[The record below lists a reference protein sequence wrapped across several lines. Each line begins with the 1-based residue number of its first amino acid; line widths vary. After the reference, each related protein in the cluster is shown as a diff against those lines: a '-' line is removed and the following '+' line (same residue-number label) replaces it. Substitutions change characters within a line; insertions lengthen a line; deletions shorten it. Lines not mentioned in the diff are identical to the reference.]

1 MKKISIIGSI
11 IILFTIFACIALSSG
26 GNANTLYLL
35 NWGEYINQ
43 ELITKFEQEYNAIVI
58 EETVTSSETMY
69 QKIMAGTTSYDVAI
83 PGDYMVTKLYK
94 EGLLKEIDVNNQ
106 EFKNLNNYKT
116 MFNDD
121 LTKLREASMKETI

>member
-69 QKIMAGTTSYDVAI
+69 QKIMAGTTSYDVVI
-83 PGDYMVTKLYK
+83 IWLQSFIRKDFLRKLMLIIK
-94 EGLLKEIDVNNQ
+94 SLKILIIIKQ
-106 EFKNLNNYKT
+106 CLMMT
-116 MFNDD
+116 
-121 LTKLREASMKETI
+121 LPS